1 MGYLDSA
8 AGNDA
13 VATGVLRK
21 TMALTEG
28 GAAGTV
34 TASVALP
41 AESTVLD
48 IIVNGIVLWGAG
60 TSATLIVGD
69 ATDPDGYYTAVNV
82 KATDLLAGES
92 ISFALAGGKAGAYI
106 ANSQVSPRYAAA
118 ARSITA
124 VVTTVGTTSTAGRT
138 RVTVVY
144 TTDDSGS
151 LENGVYVAT

>member
-34 TASVALP
+34 TAAVSLP
-41 AESTVLD
+41 AESTLLD

-60 TSATLIVGD
+60 TAATLIVGD
-69 ATDPDGYYTAVNV
+69 ATDPDGYYTDVNL
-82 KATDLLAGES
+82 KATELLAGES
-92 ISFALAGGKAGAYI
+92 ISFALAGGVAGAYI
-106 ANSQVSPRYAAA
+106 ANSQVSPRYSAA
-118 ARSITA
+118 ARDITA
-124 VVTTVGTTSTAGRT
+124 VVTTTGTTSTAGRT
-138 RVTVVY
+138 RITVVY

-151 LENGVYVAT
+151 LVNGVYVAT